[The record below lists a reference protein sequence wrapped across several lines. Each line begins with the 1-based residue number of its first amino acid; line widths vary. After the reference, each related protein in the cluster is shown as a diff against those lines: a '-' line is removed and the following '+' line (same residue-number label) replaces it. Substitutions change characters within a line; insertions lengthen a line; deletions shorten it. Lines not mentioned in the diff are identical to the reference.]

1 MILYSSNRLS
11 LPYARYVIQFLQFV
25 MFFAFALLGMTS
37 TCPLRAL
44 VAHDGPAPAA
54 RGYFPC
60 PSFSNIRRWRLWG
73 SRSFPRSECFDDV
86 FVEILTNLEL
96 HMKAQESLWTS
107 TGHISSGVSAAA
119 TSSRLAIQNSSQ
131 ILAPQTTPS
140 SDQRHKKA
148 GTVLLERPQPLHK
161 FVLADSVTFSASSLL
176 SSSRAAFTPTNAGP
190 SLSTDSFDHIRGTS
204 RRSPIASCSRLVS
217 SSAYTDDPR
226 NLRPSDARSS
236 CAFPRLR
243 ENQDSKK
250 NRTDSRT
257 RLSPW
262 TGRKPLDVSP
272 VRFRFP
278 GTGSYATLNVLVPK
292 PNLVKAT
299 GSNGFSS
306 TVFNIAPSGTGVNSA
321 QRNHLAF
328 MNDSGSEGWVPE
340 RIKPYRLPVG
350 LSLSDFNASTFNQT
364 SNYLGVHS
372 GGQNAT
378 NCSGLATS
386 TAHVVYEVITSTIMI
401 NETITLGYNATT
413 PLPVFVTPPPACQII
428 TATCAGVFC
437 PPRGVQGGPNP
448 KEPLHPLKLTPYK
461 SSTST
466 STLLVTK
473 KSPAIV
479 RQLSP
484 VGDLFGP
491 TTPAIASQPNSD
503 RQQAAG
509 QNSESSNSQ
518 STSPSSQNA
527 DSQKPA
533 AGPSGS
539 QSTGVDD
546 QTASSGNE
554 PNAATHN
561 NGDASSKGGI
571 SKSGSTNTGGT
582 SSSSGQVPD
591 DGDASHGEGES
602 SSSHRSISG
611 GGTSSNEAASSD
623 GKASSN
629 EVGPK
634 PEAGSN
640 ADLRGTQYFP
650 SRVMA
655 GNLPI
660 SIVSNAV
667 IVGTHTVKAGSSPTT
682 VYAKGQTIAIQ
693 PSQIVVQGKTIPI
706 KAVFTPP
713 PATSATIGD
722 IPVALRPQDVAIGSE
737 TFTHGSSPTSVIY
750 NGQTY
755 SWDASHLVGPG
766 ATVAFP
772 STDAFVPRVT
782 AGGQVFSVYPS
793 QLKALGTK
801 ITLPNIATASPFVYK
816 GQTFSVNPSQLV
828 APGTSI
834 TLPPAK
840 RVTPFV
846 YIDHTLSVDASQF
859 MARST
864 TIPLSSGSGVVTY
877 NGQVLTIKPSKII
890 GPSTTVALSPHDDSG
905 APPTAVTTG
914 GLTFS
919 IGAAAAVV
927 GSSTYSFVPGK
938 APVTIITHGEAV
950 LVGSNGVQ
958 FKNVHVPIPT
968 MTHSFSTI
976 AQGDLAFLIAPSEVV
991 VDDHTH
997 TIRSDMTPITTVVD
1011 GHTMS
1016 IGPKG
1021 VGLASTTIP
1030 LPVPKPSF
1038 SITTRGDIT
1047 FSIAPSEVVVK
1058 GKTYSIASNQE
1069 PITTAI
1075 NGQVMTIGPK
1085 GIHIEGTTV
1094 DLPALQTTTS
1104 VTAAG
1109 LTFLVGVTDA
1119 VISGTTYPIGSGAL
1133 LQTVVVGSQTV
1144 GIGSAGIVLPSTT
1157 IAPEQ
1162 TPVAVTVGGLTLSI
1176 DSSQAVIDG
1185 TTYSIGSGAVDETIM
1200 KGSTT
1205 IRVGVDGVALSSTT
1219 IRPWSNAAQTGSSSV
1234 LGTFGASSAAIAS
1247 RTLTPIVT
1255 GKVGDKEH
1263 VAGTSARMSPS
1274 STLMGLLLGTV
1285 LLGLSLN

>member
-1 MILYSSNRLS
+1 
-11 LPYARYVIQFLQFV
+11 
-25 MFFAFALLGMTS
+25 MFFGSALFGMTS
-37 TCPLRAL
+37 TRSLRAL
-44 VAHDGPAPAA
+44 VPHDGPTSAA
-54 RGYFPC
+54 WAHFPC
-60 PSFSNIRRWRLWG
+60 TSFSNIRRWCLWG
-73 SRSFPRSECFDDV
+73 SRSFSRSECIDDV
-86 FVEILTNLEL
+86 FVEILTNLEP
-96 HMKAQESLWTS
+96 HTKAQESLWNS
-107 TGHISSGVSAAA
+107 SGHTVSGVSAAT
-119 TSSRLAIQNSSQ
+119 TSLRPGIQNSSQ
-131 ILAPQTTPS
+131 IPAPQTTPS
-140 SDQRHKKA
+140 PDQRYKKA
-148 GTVLLERPQPLHK
+148 GTVLLEPPQPLHK
-161 FVLADSVTFSASSLL
+161 SVLADSATFSASSLP
-176 SSSRAAFTPTNAGP
+176 SSSRVAPTPTSAGS
-190 SLSTDSFDHIRGTS
+190 SLFTDNFDHIRGTS
-204 RRSPIASCSRLVS
+204 RGSPIVSCNRLAS
-217 SSAYTDDPR
+217 SSAYTDNPQV
-226 NLRPSDARSS
+226 LRPSDVRPG
-236 CAFPRLR
+236 CAIARLR
-243 ENQDSKK
+243 EQDSKK

-257 RLSPW
+257 RFSPW

-272 VRFRFP
+272 VRFRYP
-278 GTGSYATLNVLVPK
+278 GSGSYATLNVLAPK
-292 PNLVKAT
+292 PPLANAT
-299 GSNGFSS
+299 GSNGSSS
-306 TVFNIAPSGTGVNSA
+306 TIFRMTPSGTGVNSA
-321 QRNHLAF
+321 QRNLSASL
-328 MNDSGSEGWVPE
+328 NDTGTEGRFLI
-340 RIKPYRLPVG
+340 RIKPDWIPAG
-350 LSLSDFNASTFNQT
+350 LTLLDYNASTFNQT
-364 SNYLGVHS
+364 STHLGVHT
-372 GGQNAT
+372 GDQNAT

-386 TAHVVYEVITSTIMI
+386 IAHVVYEVITSTILV
-401 NETITLGYNATT
+401 NETITLGHNATT
-413 PLPVFVTPPPACQII
+413 PLPVFITPPPACQVV
-428 TATCAGVFC
+428 TAMCEGVFC
-437 PPRGVQGGPNP
+437 PPRGVLGGPNP
-448 KEPLHPLKLTPYK
+448 KKPLKLTPYK
-461 SSTST
+461 PSTST

-473 KSPAIV
+473 KSAAIV

-484 VGDLFGP
+484 VGNLFGP
-491 TTPAIASQPNSD
+491 TTPAVASLPNSN

-509 QNSESSNSQ
+509 QNFGSSSSQ

-533 AGPSGS
+533 AVPSGG
-539 QSTGVDD
+539 QSTGIDD

-554 PNAATHN
+554 ANAATHN
-561 NGDASSKGGI
+561 NGDASSEGVVA
-571 SKSGSTNTGGT
+571 KSGSTNTGG
-582 SSSSGQVPD
+582 SSSSTGQVPNT
-591 DGDASHGEGES
+591 GDASRGDGES
-602 SSSHRSISG
+602 SSGHLPSNG
-611 GGTSSNEAASSD
+611 GGTPSDKAASSD

-629 EVGPK
+629 GDGPE

-640 ADLRGTQYFP
+640 DDLRGNQYIP

-660 SIVSNAV
+660 SIVSNAI
-667 IVGTHTVKAGSSPTT
+667 IVGSHTVKAGSSPTT
-682 VYAKGQTIAIQ
+682 VQAKGQTIAIQ
-693 PSQIVVQGKTIPI
+693 PSRIVVQGETIPI
-706 KAVFTPP
+706 KSAFTPP

-722 IPVALRPQDVAIGSE
+722 VPVALRPQGVAIGSQ
-737 TFTHGSSPTSVIY
+737 TFEHGSSPTSVIY
-750 NGQTY
+750 NGQAY

-772 STDAFVPRVT
+772 STDPSVPRVT

-793 QLKALGTK
+793 QLKALGTN
-801 ITLPNIATASPFVYK
+801 INLPNIATASPFVYE
-816 GQTFSVNPSQLV
+816 GQTFSVNPSQIV

-840 RVTPFV
+840 RVTPFI

-877 NGQVLTIKPSKII
+877 NGQVLTIKPSEII
-890 GPSTTVALSPHDDSG
+890 GPSTTIALSSHNDNAAS
-905 APPTAVTTG
+905 PTAVTTG

-919 IGAAAAVV
+919 IGPAAAVV

-938 APVTIITHGEAV
+938 APVTVMTHGEAL

-958 FKNVHVPIPT
+958 FKNIHVPIPT
-968 MTHSFSTI
+968 MTQSYSTI
-976 AQGDLAFLIAPSEVV
+976 TQGDLAFSIAPSEVV
-991 VDDHTH
+991 IDDHTNYIH
-997 TIRSDMTPITTVVD
+997 SDMTPITTIVD

-1058 GKTYSIASNQE
+1058 GKTYSIASDQA

-1075 NGQVMTIGPK
+1075 DGQVMTVGPK

-1094 DLPALQTTTS
+1094 DLPAIQTTTS

-1109 LTFLVGVTDA
+1109 LMFLVGVTDA

-1157 IAPEQ
+1157 VAPEQ
-1162 TPVAVTVGGLTLSI
+1162 TPVAVTVGGLTFSM
-1176 DSSQAVIDG
+1176 DSSQAVING
-1185 TTYSIGSGAVDETIM
+1185 TTYAIGRGAVDETIT

-1219 IRPWSNAAQTGSSSV
+1219 LRPWSNAEQTRSSSV
-1234 LGTFGASSAAIAS
+1234 LGTIGSSSAATAG

-1255 GKVGDKEH
+1255 GKVGDGTH

-1274 STLMGLLLGTV
+1274 STLLGLLLGTV

>member
-1 MILYSSNRLS
+1 
-11 LPYARYVIQFLQFV
+11 
-25 MFFAFALLGMTS
+25 MTS
-37 TCPLRAL
+37 TRPLRAL

-54 RGYFPC
+54 RGHFPC
-60 PSFSNIRRWRLWG
+60 TSFFNIRRWRLWG

-86 FVEILTNLEL
+86 FVKILTNLEL
-96 HMKAQESLWTS
+96 HMKALESLWSS
-107 TGHISSGVSAAA
+107 TGHIVSGVSAAT
-119 TSSRLAIQNSSQ
+119 TSSRPGIQNSSHT
-131 ILAPQTTPS
+131 LAPQTTTS

-148 GTVLLERPQPLHK
+148 GTVLLERPQPLQK
-161 FVLADSVTFSASSLL
+161 TVLADSATFSANPML
-176 SSSRAAFTPTNAGP
+176 SSSRAAFTPTSAGSP
-190 SLSTDSFDHIRGTS
+190 LSTHSFDDIRGTNPG
-204 RRSPIASCSRLVS
+204 SPIASCSRLS
-217 SSAYTDDPR
+217 SSPAYRDDSR
-226 NLRPSDARSS
+226 VLRPSDARPS

-243 ENQDSKK
+243 EHQDSKK
-250 NRTDSRT
+250 NRTDIRT

-278 GTGSYATLNVLVPK
+278 GSGSYATLNVLVAK
-292 PNLVKAT
+292 PPLAKAT
-299 GSNGFSS
+299 GSSGFSS

-321 QRNHLAF
+321 QSNRLAS
-328 MNDSGSEGWVPE
+328 MNDNGTEGRVPE
-340 RIKPYRLPVG
+340 RIKPYRLPDG

-364 SNYLGVHS
+364 SNHLGVHS

-386 TAHVVYEVITSTIMI
+386 TAHVVYEVITSTILV
-401 NETITLGYNATT
+401 NETITLGHNATT
-413 PLPVFVTPPPACQII
+413 PLPVFITPPPACQII
-428 TATCAGVFC
+428 TATCAGLLC
-437 PPRGVQGGPNP
+437 PPRGVLGGPNP

-461 SSTST
+461 SSTTT

-473 KSPAIV
+473 KSAAVV

-491 TTPAIASQPNSD
+491 TTPAVVSQPNSD
-503 RQQAAG
+503 RHQAAG
-509 QNSESSNSQ
+509 QNSGLSNSE
-518 STSPSSQNA
+518 SPSPSSQDA
-527 DSQKPA
+527 DSQNPA
-533 AGPSGS
+533 AGSSGS
-539 QSTGVDD
+539 QFTGTDG

-554 PNAATHN
+554 PNAATPN
-561 NGDASSKGGI
+561 SGGASSKGGI
-571 SKSGSTNTGGT
+571 SDSGSTNTGGS
-582 SSSSGQVPD
+582 SSSSGQVPN
-591 DGDASHGEGES
+591 DGAASHGGGES
-602 SSSHRSISG
+602 SSGHLSDNG
-611 GGTSSNEAASSD
+611 GGTSSDEAASSD

-629 EVGPK
+629 GDGLE

-640 ADLRGTQYFP
+640 ADSHGPQYFP

-667 IVGTHTVKAGSSPTT
+667 IVGSHTVKAGSSPTT
-682 VYAKGQTIAIQ
+682 VQAKGQTIAIQ

-706 KAVFTPP
+706 KAAFTPP
-713 PATSATIGD
+713 PANSATIGD
-722 IPVALRPQDVAIGSE
+722 VPVALRPQDVAIGSK
-737 TFTHGSSPTSVIY
+737 TFEHGSSPTSIIY

-772 STDAFVPRVT
+772 STDSSVPRVT

-793 QLKALGTK
+793 QLKALGTN
-801 ITLPNIATASPFVYK
+801 INLPNIATASPFVYK
-816 GQTFSVNPSQLV
+816 GQTFSVNLSQLV

-846 YIDHTLSVDASQF
+846 YIDHTLSVDASKF

-877 NGQVLTIKPSKII
+877 NGQVLTIKPFKVI
-890 GPSTTVALSPHDDSG
+890 GPSTTIALSPLDDS
-905 APPTAVTTG
+905 AASPTAVTTG

-919 IGAAAAVV
+919 IGPAAAVV

-938 APVTIITHGEAV
+938 APVTIMTHGEAL

-976 AQGDLAFLIAPSEVV
+976 TQGDLAFSIAPSEVV
-991 VDDHTH
+991 VDDHTNI
-997 TIRSDMTPITTVVD
+997 IRSDMTPITTVVD

-1058 GKTYSIASNQE
+1058 GKTYSIASNKA

-1075 NGQVMTIGPK
+1075 DGQVMTVGPK

-1094 DLPALQTTTS
+1094 DLPAPQTTTS

-1162 TPVAVTVGGLTLSI
+1162 TPVAVTVVGLTFSM
-1176 DSSQAVIDG
+1176 DSSQAVING
-1185 TTYSIGSGAVDETIM
+1185 TTYAIGSGAVDETII

-1219 IRPWSNAAQTGSSSV
+1219 IRPWSYAAQTGSSSV
-1234 LGTFGASSAAIAS
+1234 LGTFGASSTATAS
-1247 RTLTPIVT
+1247 RTLTPIAT
-1255 GKVGDKEH
+1255 GKVGDGEH

-1274 STLMGLLLGTV
+1274 STLLGLLLGTV